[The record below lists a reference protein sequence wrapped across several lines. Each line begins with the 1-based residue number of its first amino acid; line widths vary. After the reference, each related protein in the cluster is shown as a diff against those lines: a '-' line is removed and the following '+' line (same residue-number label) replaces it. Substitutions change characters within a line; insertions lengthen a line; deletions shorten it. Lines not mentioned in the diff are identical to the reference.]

1 MKLIKFSNQLFC
13 IHAGSHRDGFKIPS
27 LTKNVYV
34 QTLRFEQQQK
44 MGQFSPDY
52 CQQLTVCQCL
62 FVILPVFLWF
72 SAHSER
78 YWAVWQ
84 TGQQLWTCT
93 KPQKD
98 NKITIAC
105 LFARLTPVF
114 FLKKRPS
121 FARLFTKMSLSEP
134 VEPPST
140 DQFCDYYF
148 WNRPLLV
155 LKLQNINYVDVNCSM
170 IVINSSQCFKWS
182 SIYLFQA
189 FMSQLNM
196 LLPVSIFLNTSP
208 PL

>member
-114 FLKKRPS
+114 FPKKAPVFRPS
-121 FARLFTKMSLSEP
+121 FYKNEP
-134 VEPPST
+134 VWTCRTPFHRSILWLLFLKPSPT
-140 DQFCDYYF
+140 SIKTSEYQLC
-148 WNRPLLV
+148 WC
-155 LKLQNINYVDVNCSM
+155 KLFYDSH
-170 IVINSSQCFKWS
+170 
-182 SIYLFQA
+182 
-189 FMSQLNM
+189 
-196 LLPVSIFLNTSP
+196 
-208 PL
+208 